1 MSSELAAIGPIDS
14 TEKLVHLALPIR
26 LTPLSNRERTGPEM
40 ACTYDIHPR
49 GARLMSCREVNIGD
63 LLQLERGRSKAV
75 YRVIWTADSRSPLRG
90 QFTVQSVDEAKAPW
104 EDELRQVQEQFLPI
118 LSAEEL
124 KSLSAVRRANEN
136 KRRRPRF
143 SIEGAADLIQLDG
156 PAMRLTCQV
165 KQLSELG
172 CLIQTTEIILP
183 GATLKVALSVYDVS
197 VSLRG
202 QVKYLQDKRGM
213 GVEFTEIRQGDRPLL
228 SYVLAAL
235 AGEKRDADPKPVAA
249 AAGS

>member
-1 MSSELAAIGPIDS
+1 MSSELAAIGPSDS
-14 TEKLVHLALPIR
+14 TEKLVHLALPVR
-26 LTPLSNRERTGPEM
+26 LTHLSNGERNASEA

-49 GARLMSCREVNIGD
+49 GARLMSSREVNIGD

-90 QFTVQSVDEAKAPW
+90 QFTVQSVDEARAPW

-124 KSLSAVRRANEN
+124 KSLSGVRRGNEN

-143 SIEGAADLIQLDG
+143 PIEGAADLIQLDG
-156 PAMRLTCQV
+156 PTLRLTCQV

-172 CLIQTTEIILP
+172 CLIRATETILP
-183 GATLKVALSVYDVS
+183 GANLKVALNVYDVS

-202 QVKYLQDKRGM
+202 QVKYSLDKTGV

-228 SYVLAAL
+228 SYVLSAL
-235 AGEKRDADPKPVAA
+235 AGEKRGPDPKPVAA
-249 AAGS
+249 AAGL